1 MSKYRIIGIDPGS
14 QITGFCIL
22 EKPDKNSRNIKEM
35 KIVDAGVLRTKSG
48 ISSYEKTGY
57 LHKSVLSLI
66 KQHQPQTMVIEK
78 AFTGVNPQS
87 ALG

>member
-1 MSKYRIIGIDPGS
+1 MMSKYRIIGIDPGS

-22 EKPDKNSRNIKEM
+22 EKPSKNNRNIKEM
-35 KIVDAGVLRTKSG
+35 RIIDAGVLRTKAG

-66 KQHQPQTMVIEK
+66 KNIQTK
-78 AFTGVNPQS
+78 HDDRKSFYRG
-87 ALG
+87 